1 MHPLLD
7 GLLRGNN
14 FGSPQVPEISP
25 TINGLN
31 GGGVGVGGAN
41 VSGVPQINSFPV
53 GRGVD
58 NVGLGPG
65 VNPLA
70 FLAILYVASRFTRPA
85 QIVQPIYIIDS
96 VVKR

>member
-7 GLLRGNN
+7 GLLRGNT
-14 FGSPQVPEISP
+14 FGTSQVPEVSSAVGGI
-25 TINGLN
+25 N
-31 GGGVGVGGAN
+31 GGGVNAL
-41 VSGVPQINSFPV
+41 GVPQVNSFPV

-70 FLAILYVASRFTRPA
+70 FLAILYIASRFTRPP

-96 VVKR
+96 ASR

>member
-25 TINGLN
+25 MVGGIS
-31 GGGVGVGGAN
+31 GGGCGGAN

-85 QIVQPIYIIDS
+85 QIVQPIYIIDN